1 MRNVHYSLLGVAIG
15 ALLYIFQS
23 STQAQEY
30 SWSAVYSLIE
40 NRFPQVPAVDISTL
54 ETWLQSTDVL
64 IIDVRTREEYLVSHL
79 IGAKNRVT
87 VEGFQH
93 IPKDRRMV
101 LYCSVGYRSA
111 KLVQLLQKEGYT
123 QVYNMKGSIFAWAN
137 AGKPVYRRGEKTTF
151 VHPYNDV
158 WGQLLYKKYHPPLLN
173 QER

>member
-1 MRNVHYSLLGVAIG
+1 MKKVHYCLLWMAFGSF
-15 ALLYIFQS
+15 LYNFQS

-40 NRFPQVPAVDISTL
+40 NRFPQILTVDISTL

-79 IGAKNRVT
+79 RGAQNQVAI
-87 VEGFQH
+87 EDFQN

-111 KLVQLLQKEGYT
+111 ELVQTLRKEGYT
-123 QVYNMKGSIFAWAN
+123 QVYNVKGSIFAWAN

-151 VHPYNDV
+151 VHPYNEV
-158 WGQLLYKKYHPPLLN
+158 WGQLLHKKYHPSLSN

>member
-1 MRNVHYSLLGVAIG
+1 MKNVHHRLFWMAI
-15 ALLYIFQS
+15 ASFLYFFQT

-40 NRFPQVPAVDISTL
+40 NRFPQTPTVDISVL

-64 IIDVRTREEYLVSHL
+64 VIDVRTREEYLVSHL
-79 IGAKNRVT
+79 VGAKNRFA
-87 VEGFQH
+87 VEDFKH

-111 KLVQLLQKEGYT
+111 KLVQILQQEGYT
-123 QVYNMKGSIFAWAN
+123 QVYNVKGSIFAWAN
-137 AGKPVYRRGEKTTF
+137 AGKPLYQGGKRTTF
-151 VHPYNDV
+151 VHPYNDI
-158 WGQLLYKKYHPPLLN
+158 WGQLLHKKYHPSLLN